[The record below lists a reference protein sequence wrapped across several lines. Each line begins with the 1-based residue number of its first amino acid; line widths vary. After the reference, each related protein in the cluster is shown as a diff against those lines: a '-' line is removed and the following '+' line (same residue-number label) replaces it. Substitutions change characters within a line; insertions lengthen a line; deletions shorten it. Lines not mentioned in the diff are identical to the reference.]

1 MLALGPAGA
10 TIWALTQRSTM
21 VTGAGHVENYEW
33 VPDLNIGW
41 TLRADSLSWV
51 MLLVV
56 GAVGALVMIY
66 CAGYFRDNEPGL
78 GRFASVMTAFA
89 GSMIGL
95 VTADD
100 VLVLYVF
107 WELTTICSYLLIG
120 HLAESKDSRRAAMQA
135 IIVTTAG
142 GLAML
147 VGMLMLAFETG
158 TTRLSEIIALGP
170 ELSGTPIIVAIVLIL
185 FGALSK
191 SAFVPTHFWL
201 PSAMAAP
208 TPVSAY
214 LHAAAMVK
222 AGVYLVARLAPG
234 FSHMIA
240 WQILVLGLGLLTL
253 LIGGWRALR
262 QTDIKVLLA
271 YGTVSQLGLITM
283 LVGAGTRTLAL
294 AGLGLLV
301 AHALFKSA
309 LFLTVGVVEHA
320 TGTRDVRK
328 LSDVGRRLP
337 GIAVAAAVAAGSM
350 AGLPPLLGFIA
361 KESALTGLL
370 EAIGGAQSA
379 PFSQWAAWIL
389 LIGVGVGSA
398 FTIAYAARF
407 WWGTFGRRAGVEPT
421 KVTPPSALTA
431 APVFV
436 LAAATAVLSLIPSS
450 VAIPA
455 QNFASQFA
463 YGGQST
469 LALWH
474 GFTPALGISA
484 VIILGGAILVAARAR
499 VERAQE
505 RFPDFADAEIVYR
518 RGMRRLDRFA
528 GMVTGAT
535 QRGSL
540 PLNIGVILLV
550 FIVMG
555 GVAIV
560 RYDLLP
566 TRAYA
571 WDSPAQLIVGLVVVA
586 GAIAAARARHRIKAV
601 LLVGVTGYGSAV
613 LFALHGA
620 PDLSL
625 TQVLVETVTLV
636 VFILVLRRLSPYFS
650 NRPLAFSRWI
660 RLAIAVGVGA
670 VVTVLAL
677 AAPLG
682 RMHAPQSQDFAE
694 AATEF
699 GHGSNVVNVTLV
711 DIRAWDTMGEISV
724 LLAAATGVASLIFL
738 RQRSGEVLRSS
749 RAGDEKVWSSGFEGS
764 SLLRK
769 DTSGF
774 RDWIVAASTMA
785 PQRRSVIFEVA
796 TRLIF
801 HTVMVFSVFLL
812 FSGHNQPGGGFAG
825 GLVAG
830 LALIIRYLAGGRY
843 ELGEAAPLHPGILLG
858 TGLFLSAGV
867 GLAGIA
873 LGQQALRSTM
883 FSFTLPLFGE
893 INLVTSLF
901 FDIGVYLVVIGVVL
915 DILRSLGA
923 EIDRLGERAGAA
935 PADLPPAGGGS

>member
-283 LVGAGTRTLAL
+283 LVGAG
-294 AGLGLLV
+294 
-301 AHALFKSA
+301 AHPGAR
-309 LFLTVGVVEHA
+309 G
-320 TGTRDVRK
+320 
-328 LSDVGRRLP
+328 P
-337 GIAVAAAVAAGSM
+337 GI
-350 AGLPPLLGFIA
+350 
-361 KESALTGLL
+361 T
-370 EAIGGAQSA
+370 GGA
-379 PFSQWAAWIL
+379 
-389 LIGVGVGSA
+389 
-398 FTIAYAARF
+398 
-407 WWGTFGRRAGVEPT
+407 RAV
-421 KVTPPSALTA
+421 
-431 APVFV
+431 
-436 LAAATAVLSLIPSS
+436 
-450 VAIPA
+450 
-455 QNFASQFA
+455 
-463 YGGQST
+463 
-469 LALWH
+469 
-474 GFTPALGISA
+474 
-484 VIILGGAILVAARAR
+484 
-499 VERAQE
+499 
-505 RFPDFADAEIVYR
+505 
-518 RGMRRLDRFA
+518 
-528 GMVTGAT
+528 
-535 QRGSL
+535 
-540 PLNIGVILLV
+540 
-550 FIVMG
+550 
-555 GVAIV
+555 
-560 RYDLLP
+560 
-566 TRAYA
+566 
-571 WDSPAQLIVGLVVVA
+571 
-586 GAIAAARARHRIKAV
+586 
-601 LLVGVTGYGSAV
+601 
-613 LFALHGA
+613 
-620 PDLSL
+620 
-625 TQVLVETVTLV
+625 
-636 VFILVLRRLSPYFS
+636 
-650 NRPLAFSRWI
+650 
-660 RLAIAVGVGA
+660 
-670 VVTVLAL
+670 
-677 AAPLG
+677 
-682 RMHAPQSQDFAE
+682 
-694 AATEF
+694 
-699 GHGSNVVNVTLV
+699 
-711 DIRAWDTMGEISV
+711 
-724 LLAAATGVASLIFL
+724 
-738 RQRSGEVLRSS
+738 
-749 RAGDEKVWSSGFEGS
+749 
-764 SLLRK
+764 
-769 DTSGF
+769 
-774 RDWIVAASTMA
+774 
-785 PQRRSVIFEVA
+785 
-796 TRLIF
+796 
-801 HTVMVFSVFLL
+801 
-812 FSGHNQPGGGFAG
+812 
-825 GLVAG
+825 
-830 LALIIRYLAGGRY
+830 
-843 ELGEAAPLHPGILLG
+843 
-858 TGLFLSAGV
+858 
-867 GLAGIA
+867 
-873 LGQQALRSTM
+873 
-883 FSFTLPLFGE
+883 
-893 INLVTSLF
+893 
-901 FDIGVYLVVIGVVL
+901 
-915 DILRSLGA
+915 
-923 EIDRLGERAGAA
+923 
-935 PADLPPAGGGS
+935 

>member
-1 MLALGPAGA
+1 MVSGP
-10 TIWALTQRSTM
+10 
-21 VTGAGHVENYEW
+21 GHVENIPW
-33 VPDLNIGW
+33 VPDLNIGLA
-41 TLRADSLSWV
+41 LRADSLSWI

-56 GAVGALVMIY
+56 GAVGALVLIY
-66 CAGYFRDNEPGL
+66 CAGFFRDTEPGL
-78 GRFASVMTAFA
+78 GRFASVLIAFA

-95 VTADD
+95 VVADD

-147 VGMLMLAFETG
+147 VGLLMLAFQTG
-158 TTRLSEIIALGP
+158 TTSVSKIVALGP
-170 ELSGTPIIVAIVLIL
+170 ELSGTFVTVAIVLIL

-222 AGVYLVARLAPG
+222 AGVYLVARFAPG
-234 FSHMIA
+234 FSHLVS
-240 WQILVLGLGLLTL
+240 WQILVLALGVATL
-253 LIGGWRALR
+253 LVGGWRALR

-271 YGTVSQLGLITM
+271 YGTVSQLGLITL
-283 LVGAGTRTLAL
+283 LVGAGTRTLAV

-309 LFLTVGVVEHA
+309 LFLTVGIVEHA
-320 TGTRDVRK
+320 TGTRDIRK
-328 LSDVGRRLP
+328 LSNLGRRLP
-337 GIAVAAAVAAGSM
+337 ALAIAAAVAAASM

-361 KESALTGLL
+361 KESALTGVL
-370 EAIGGAQSA
+370 EALSDPSSA
-379 PFSQWAAWIL
+379 PFAPLAAWGI
-389 LIGVGVGSA
+389 LIGVGLGSA
-398 FTIAYAARF
+398 FTLAYAARF
-407 WWGTFGRRAGVEPT
+407 WWGAFGPRRGVETTEIKP
-421 KVTPPSALTA
+421 VSALTLS
-431 APVFV
+431 PVLI
-436 LAAATAVLSLIPSS
+436 LAGATAVLSLIPGLVSK
-450 VAIPA
+450 PA
-455 QNFASQFA
+455 ESFAQQFA
-463 YGGQST
+463 HGTGAE

-474 GFTPALGISA
+474 GFTPALVISA
-484 VIILGGAILVAARAR
+484 VIIACGAVLIYTSSW

-505 RFPDFADAEIVYR
+505 KFPDFADAEVVYR
-518 RGMRRLDRFA
+518 RGMRGLDRFA
-528 GMVTGAT
+528 GLVTGAT

-550 FIVMG
+550 FITMG
-555 GVAIV
+555 GYVIV
-560 RYDLLP
+560 RHDLVP
-566 TRAYA
+566 SHVYA
-571 WDSPAQLIVGLVVVA
+571 WDSPAQLIVGALVIA
-586 GAIAAARARHRIKAV
+586 GAVAAARARHRIKAM

-613 LFALHGA
+613 LFVLHGA
-620 PDLSL
+620 PDLAL

-650 NRPLAFSRWI
+650 NRPLAASRWI
-660 RLAIAVGVGA
+660 RLAVAVGAGA
-670 VVTVLAL
+670 VITVLAL

-682 RMHAPQSQDFAE
+682 RVHTPQSQDFPQ
-694 AATEF
+694 AAMEF
-699 GHGSNVVNVTLV
+699 GHGANVVNVTLV

-749 RAGDEKVWSSGFEGS
+749 RAGDVKVWSGGFEGS
-764 SLLRK
+764 HLLNK
-769 DTSGF
+769 DTSKF
-774 RDWIVAASTMA
+774 RDWITAAATMA

-801 HTVMVFSVFLL
+801 HTVVIFSVFLL
-812 FSGHNQPGGGFAG
+812 FSGHNNPGGGFAG

-843 ELGEAAPLHPGILLG
+843 ELGDAAPLHPGILLG

-873 LGQQALRSTM
+873 LGQQALRSTL
-883 FSFTLPLFGE
+883 FSFTLPAFGE
-893 INLVTSLF
+893 VHVVTSLF

-923 EIDRLGERAGAA
+923 EIDRLGEQEGAA
-935 PADLPPAGGGS
+935 PVELPPMGGGS